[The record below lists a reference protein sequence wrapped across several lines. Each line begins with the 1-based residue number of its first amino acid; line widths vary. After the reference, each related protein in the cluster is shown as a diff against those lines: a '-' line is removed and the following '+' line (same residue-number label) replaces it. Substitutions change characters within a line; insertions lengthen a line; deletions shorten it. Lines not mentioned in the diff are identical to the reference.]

1 MGRNLLKTM
10 GKFTIMGNNANGI
23 KNKLDSLQN
32 NVAFLRPSVITIQ
45 ETKLLSRGT
54 IKLPGY
60 QIYEKPRSEKLGGGL
75 LTAIDENLDSVVTSE
90 ENDVEILTVQISI
103 GNLQIRVVNAYGP
116 QEDDEL
122 HNIQNFWLNIEQEI
136 SSAIDRNCMIIVQL
150 DANAKVGNNIT
161 KQSTSRNGMILL
173 DLLKRQNMHLANSL
187 DQCKGIITRQRT
199 TVVGVERSVLDYVL
213 ICDRM
218 KEFLTSML
226 IDEDQNY
233 VLTSYKSN
241 NGKKKLV
248 KSDHNIIFCTFSIN
262 YRSKKASV
270 RREVFNLKNPDCQSA
285 FKLETSKDKSLSNI
299 FTLNNTFLHNANIFN
314 HKLKGCLHKCFRKIR
329 IVKGGRPKS
338 SCTYNQILLRKKT
351 ELELFLKRCLC
362 PDVEEKVHKD
372 IDKLEICLSESMS
385 KERFLKV
392 KEHTKSMQLGG
403 RFSQLQLWKLK
414 QRLYPR
420 PKDPPM
426 AKRDNFGNLITTPG
440 PLKVLYMKTYIHR
453 LRSREMETNL
463 IDVYFLKTELWA
475 SRLKELMRRKTS
487 DWTFNDLRTAIKS
500 LKSNKATDPSN
511 MISELFKPSCMG
523 EDLEKALLLLFN
535 GMKSN
540 MVVPDFIQHQNITSI
555 YKKKGSRLEMK
566 NERGIFIL
574 TTLKKIL
581 DKLIYQEKQDD
592 IDRHMSDSNIGAR
605 KNKQVKDHL
614 FIIHGVVNSVVNG
627 KEDCIDIQIYDL
639 EQAFDALWLEDCM
652 LDLYDSLSEKNRDDK
667 IALLYKS
674 SEKNLV
680 SINTPH
686 GLTER
691 GNIPT
696 IVQQGGTWGPLLCS
710 NSIDSIGRDLQIN
723 NNSCY
728 LYKNSVRIL
737 PLGMVDDITAISK
750 CGVNSLDLNTY
761 INSKIELKKLRF
773 HVPDKAGRTKCHK
786 IHVGSN
792 SSHTCPI
799 LKVHES
805 EMKEVDEDEYLG
817 DIVSRDGK
825 NKQNIHKRIS
835 RGFGVISEILNIVNQ
850 ITFGRYYYETALLLR
865 EALFLSSVLN
875 NTEIM
880 YNMTTAEMEEFDKLD
895 RLLLK
900 RLLHAPISTPTEALY
915 LELGLVPASIHIKA
929 RRVKY
934 LHYLFNKSHTEMLS
948 MFFWTQ

>member
-1 MGRNLLKTM
+1 M
-10 GKFTIMGNNANGI
+10 
-23 KNKLDSLQN
+23 
-32 NVAFLRPSVITIQ
+32 
-45 ETKLLSRGT
+45 
-54 IKLPGY
+54 
-60 QIYEKPRSEKLGGGL
+60 
-75 LTAIDENLDSVVTSE
+75 
-90 ENDVEILTVQISI
+90 
-103 GNLQIRVVNAYGP
+103 
-116 QEDDEL
+116 
-122 HNIQNFWLNIEQEI
+122 
-136 SSAIDRNCMIIVQL
+136 
-150 DANAKVGNNIT
+150 
-161 KQSTSRNGMILL
+161 
-173 DLLKRQNMHLANSL
+173 
-187 DQCKGIITRQRT
+187 
-199 TVVGVERSVLDYVL
+199 
-213 ICDRM
+213 
-218 KEFLTSML
+218 
-226 IDEDQNY
+226 
-233 VLTSYKSN
+233 
-241 NGKKKLV
+241 
-248 KSDHNIIFCTFSIN
+248 
-262 YRSKKASV
+262 
-270 RREVFNLKNPDCQSA
+270 
-285 FKLETSKDKSLSNI
+285 
-299 FTLNNTFLHNANIFN
+299 
-314 HKLKGCLHKCFRKIR
+314 HKCFRKIR
-329 IVKGGRPKS
+329 IVKGGKS
-338 SCTYNQILLRKKT
+338 KSKYTYNQILLRKKT

-362 PDVEEKVHKD
+362 PDVEKKVNKD
-372 IDKLEICLSESMS
+372 IDKLEVCLSESIS
-385 KERFLKV
+385 KERYLKV
-392 KEHTKSMQLGG
+392 KEHTKSMELGG
-403 RFSQLQLWKLK
+403 RFSQLHLWKLK

-426 AKRDNFGNLITTPG
+426 AKRDNLGNLITTPG
-440 PLKVLYMKTYIHR
+440 PLKDLYMKTYIHR
-453 LRSREMETNL
+453 LRSREIETNL
-463 IDVYFLKTELWA
+463 VDVYFLKTELWI
-475 SRLKELMRRKTS
+475 SRLKELRRIKTS
-487 DWTFNDLRTAIKS
+487 EWTFNELRTAIKS
-500 LKSNKATDPSN
+500 LKSNKATDPNN

-540 MVVPDFIQHQNITSI
+540 MVIPDFIQHQNITSI

-592 IDRHMSDSNIGAR
+592 IDRHMSDSNIGSR

-614 FIIHGVVNSVVNG
+614 FIIHGIVNSVVNG

-667 IALLYKS
+667 VALLYKS

-691 GNIPT
+691 GDIPT

-710 NSIDSIGRDLQIN
+710 NSIDSIGRDLRIN

-750 CGVNSLDLNTY
+750 CGVDSLDLNTY

-773 HVPDKAGRTKCHK
+773 HVPDKTGRTKCHK
-786 IHVGSN
+786 IHVGSS

-835 RGFGVISEILNIVNQ
+835 RGLGVISEILNIVNQ
-850 ITFGRYYYETALLLR
+850 ITFGNYYYETALLLR

-875 NTEIM
+875 NTEVM

-900 RLLHAPISTPTEALY
+900 RLLHAPISTPTEAFY
-915 LELGLVPASIHIKA
+915 LELGLIPASIHIKA

-934 LHYLFNKSHTEMLS
+934 LHYLLNKSRTEMLS
-948 MFFWTQ
+948 MFFWTQWNNPCKGDWVNTVKQDLIELEIPVDVEFLKSYSKQTFKKYVNEKATKLTFKSMMFRKESHSKMRNLNYLSLEIQEYFTRGHLSKWDAHRIFLYRTRMIFFWGNFRTGSSRLCPLCLEHPDTQELFTECSVMRNEYGEFKYLAKSIFSNSYKTEEVKNFVKILTFRENLIKGKD